1 MAIILDPVATLG
13 PGTGNGTVPPGIT
26 PNEDGSWTGS
36 HIVSTVSLLE
46 LTTFLTANVLTIVQP
61 ATNIR
66 TPQDASPSIVTYAGL
81 SPDQHDAAIAAGATE
96 FNRRHV
102 IANVFDRGDTSLYE
116 PE

>member
-1 MAIILDPVATLG
+1 MSIILDPVATHG

-36 HIVSTVSLLE
+36 HIVSTDSLTE
-46 LTTFLTANVLTIVQP
+46 LQAFLTGIGFDVA
-61 ATNIR
+61 NIR
-66 TPQDASPSIVTYAGL
+66 TPQDSSPSLVTYAGL
-81 SPDQHDAAIAAGATE
+81 SSAQRDAAITAGATE